1 MKNTRR
7 FISAVMALAM
17 VSAMAPV
24 SAFAVDTPTEITQ
37 DTTPDTNGLRTGTAT
52 ATYSVQPKYTVVI
65 PANATIYDSA
75 DEATA
80 QTISAE
86 NVLLENGQSLVVTLA
101 TASNTT
107 TANAT
112 TFNAKNGD
120 TSTVNYTI
128 TAGSGEN
135 AKQVAL
141 GGEVAKFENKAE
153 KQETSLTFVKSGG
166 TPTVAGAHTETL
178 TFSIAVESAAAAPR
192 YADKV
197 KECEKNESGNW
208 KVSSFY
214 DGTNLNITILSKEEA
229 MALAEY
235 LGGGNIYVVYEPN
248 GTEYA
253 RSVNAA
259 GNVSGFTLSLT
270 NSSRAPLYY
279 VPADNT

>member
-1 MKNTRR
+1 MKNTKRL
-7 FISAVMALAM
+7 FAAVMALAL

-24 SAFAVDTPTEITQ
+24 SAIALPPSDDTTGITLNPGNSVDKDSETTDTTEITQ
-37 DTTPDTNGLRTGTAT
+37 NTTPDANGLRTGTAT

-101 TASNTT
+101 TASNTA

-141 GGEVAKFENKAE
+141 GGTVAEFENKAD
-153 KQETSLTFVKSGG
+153 KQEATLKFVKTSDS

-178 TFSIAVESAAAAPR
+178 TFSIAVTNAP
-192 YADKV
+192 
-197 KECEKNESGNW
+197 
-208 KVSSFY
+208 
-214 DGTNLNITILSKEEA
+214 T
-229 MALAEY
+229 
-235 LGGGNIYVVYEPN
+235 
-248 GTEYA
+248 
-253 RSVNAA
+253 
-259 GNVSGFTLSLT
+259 
-270 NSSRAPLYY
+270 AP
-279 VPADNT
+279 